1 MKKIILKLLVGA
13 LCLSALIGIA
23 IILFGTFEEIESKIL
38 LTTILI
44 FGYSIPG
51 LCSSTIYEKDK
62 LRLFSILGI
71 LIALIACLYMIGLL
85 WEILEFDLFSLD
97 QWKIIFSLNFLCW
110 SSGHIS
116 LILLIN
122 NKNKLVSLFKTIT
135 VICSV
140 IIDIMIFILVWNILE
155 PSDFYHKLMW
165 ILGILITL
173 GTIGTPILNKIYK
186 SKENTNN
193 VLPNTNNN
201 QDTKI
206 FNNEEVIKENSN

>member
-1 MKKIILKLLVGA
+1 
-13 LCLSALIGIA
+13 
-23 IILFGTFEEIESKIL
+23 
-38 LTTILI
+38 
-44 FGYSIPG
+44 
-51 LCSSTIYEKDK
+51 
-62 LRLFSILGI
+62 
-71 LIALIACLYMIGLL
+71 
-85 WEILEFDLFSLD
+85 
-97 QWKIIFSLNFLCW
+97 
-110 SSGHIS
+110 
-116 LILLIN
+116 
-122 NKNKLVSLFKTIT
+122 
-135 VICSV
+135 
-140 IIDIMIFILVWNILE
+140 MIFILVWNILE